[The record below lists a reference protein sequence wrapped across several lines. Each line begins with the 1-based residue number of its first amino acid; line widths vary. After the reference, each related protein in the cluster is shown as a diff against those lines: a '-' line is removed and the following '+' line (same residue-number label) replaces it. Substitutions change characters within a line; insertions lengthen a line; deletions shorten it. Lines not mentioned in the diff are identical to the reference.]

1 MPVFKLLLLSLVTAT
16 VGAACGGGSTP
27 TVTEG
32 PDEVSISPAESGNG
46 KAKGAEKPPK
56 EEPATPEW
64 TGPNF
69 EVTTFQGERFE
80 LAAQAGH
87 PVVLNFWESW

>member
-1 MPVFKLLLLSLVTAT
+1 VRKPKLVLLAIIAAT
-16 VGAACGGGSTP
+16 VAAACGSPSSPTRPDVVDEPSSQTP
-27 TVTEG
+27 EARPEG
-32 PDEVSISPAESGNG
+32 RGNG
-46 KAKGAEKPPK
+46 KSTPK
-56 EEPATPEW
+56 VEW

-69 EVTTFQGERFE
+69 EVTTFEGETFE